1 MSAYR
6 SNLKPVKSEI
16 IYGIHPVLEALNAA
30 RRHFFE
36 VFIEKKKASQRI
48 TKIIRQAESR
58 KMTLKKIE
66 SDQMHTLIG
75 TAAHQGIA
83 ARVSPYPYA
92 ALDDMLVADDTNAGA
107 CALLLLDQLQ
117 DPHNLGAIIRTA
129 SCAGINGIILPKDR
143 SVTPT
148 PAVSKASAGALEYM
162 KIARVTNMART
173 LTLLK
178 EHGLWIIGT
187 DQAAQ
192 QSIFTSDLTGPAAF
206 VIGSEHKGIRPLVK
220 KKCDMLIS
228 IPLSGPIRS
237 LNASVAAGI
246 VVYEAYRQRRMLKP

>member
-1 MSAYR
+1 MSAYP

-16 IYGIHPVLEALNAA
+16 IYGIHPVFEAFNAD

-36 VFIEKKKASQRI
+36 LLIEKKKASQRI
-48 TKIIRQAESR
+48 KKIIGLAGS
-58 KMTLKKIE
+58 KNLPLKKIE
-66 SDQMHTLIG
+66 SDQLNALLG
-75 TAAHQGIA
+75 TGAHQGVA
-83 ARVSPYPYA
+83 ARVSPYPFA
-92 ALDDMLVADDTNAGA
+92 ALDDMLAPDDITAGT
-107 CALLLLDQLQ
+107 CGLLLLDHLQ

-129 SCAGINGIILPKDR
+129 SCAGINGIVLPKDR

-148 PAVSKASAGALEYM
+148 PAVSKASAGALEHM

-173 LTLLK
+173 VTLLK
-178 EHGLWIIGT
+178 ERGLWIIGA

-192 QSIFTSDLTGPAAF
+192 QTLYTSDLTGPAAF

-228 IPLSGPIRS
+228 IPLTGPIQS

-246 VVYEAYRQRRMLKP
+246 FVYEAYRQRQMLTP

>member
-1 MSAYR
+1 M
-6 SNLKPVKSEI
+6 
-16 IYGIHPVLEALNAA
+16 LEALSAS

-36 VFIEKKKASQRI
+36 VFIEKKKASQRLA
-48 TKIIRQAESR
+48 KIIRQADY
-58 KMTLKKIE
+58 KKLPLKKVE
-66 SDQMHTLIG
+66 SDRMNTMLG
-75 TAAHQGIA
+75 TGAHQGIA

-92 ALDDMLVADDTNAGA
+92 EIGDMLVADEISAGT

-129 SCAGINGIILPKDR
+129 SCAGIDGIILPKDR

-148 PAVSKASAGALEYM
+148 PAVSKASAGALEHM

-178 EHGLWIIGT
+178 EYRLWIIGT
-187 DQAAQ
+187 DQAAR
-192 QSIFTSDLTGPAAF
+192 QSIYTSDLTGPAAF

-220 KKCDMLIS
+220 KKCDLLVS
-228 IPLSGPIRS
+228 IPLTGPIQS

-246 VVYEAYRQRRMLKP
+246 VVYEAYRQRRLLTA

>member
-6 SNLKPVKSEI
+6 SNLKSVKSEI
-16 IYGIHPVLEALNAA
+16 IYGIHPVQEALNAY

-36 VFIEKKKASQRI
+36 VFIEKKKASQRLA
-48 TKIIRQAESR
+48 KIIRQAESN
-58 KMTLKKIE
+58 KLPLKKVE
-66 SDQMHTLIG
+66 SDQMNTMLG
-75 TAAHQGIA
+75 TGAHQGIA

-92 ALDDMLVADDTNAGA
+92 EIGDMLVADEISAGT

-129 SCAGINGIILPKDR
+129 SCAGIDGIILPKDR

-148 PAVSKASAGALEYM
+148 PAVSKASAGALEHM
-162 KIARVTNMART
+162 KITRVTNMART

-178 EHGLWIIGT
+178 EYGLWIIGT
-187 DQAAQ
+187 DQAAS
-192 QSIFTSDLTGPAAF
+192 QSIYTSDLTGPAAF

-228 IPLSGPIRS
+228 IPLTGPIQS

-246 VVYEAYRQRRMLKP
+246 VVYEAYRQRRLLTA